1 MPLTPSRH
9 ADWIDALQLYRQRRV
24 IALLFFG
31 FSSGLPLLLVW
42 GTLSVWLREAGIER
56 STIGFISWVA
66 LVYAFKWVWSPLVDR
81 LPLPLLTRALGRR
94 RAWLLASQLAL
105 ISGLAGMAM
114 TDPAQNLE
122 QMVWLA
128 LLVAFASA
136 TQDISIDA
144 FRIESGDPQVQAA
157 MASTYMI
164 GYRLAMICAGAGVLW
179 IAAWAD
185 PDELAYHHAS
195 WIAGYGAMAAL
206 MGVGL
211 FTTLLVPE
219 PKVHTDAATQASEQR
234 GEDWLA
240 LHAGLSGWPLRIT
253 SWVWRSVISPFVD
266 FIRRYRWQALL
277 LLALIASYRISD
289 IVLGVIANVFY
300 VDMGFS
306 KDEIANVTKV
316 FGVIMTLAGTVF
328 GGLMVRVYGVMP
340 ILFLGALLSAGTN
353 LLFAVLAGVGHDV
366 GMLIWVVVADNL
378 SGGLAVSA
386 FVAYLSGLT
395 NVSYSATQY
404 ALFSSVM
411 LLLPKF
417 VGGFSGVMVDG
428 MGYPG
433 FFTLTAL
440 IGLPVLLLVGLA
452 WRFAPVQSPAPKPCA
467 ESANG

>member
-1 MPLTPSRH
+1 MHKRL
-9 ADWIDALQLYRQRRV
+9 ADWTEALQVFRQRRV
-24 IALLFFG
+24 IILLFFG

-66 LVYAFKWVWSPLVDR
+66 LVYAFKWLWSPLVDR
-81 LPLPLLTRALGRR
+81 LPLPWLTQSLGRR

-105 ISGLAGMAM
+105 ICSLFGMAF
-114 TDPAQNLE
+114 TDPTLHLE
-122 QMVWLA
+122 RMVWLA

-144 FRIESGDPQVQAA
+144 FRIESGNPQIQAA

-164 GYRLAMICAGAGVLW
+164 GYRIAMICAGAGVLW
-179 IAAWAD
+179 IAAWVD
-185 PDELAYHHAS
+185 PDELQYHYTS
-195 WIAGYGAMAAL
+195 WLVGYGVMATL
-206 MGVGL
+206 MLVGII
-211 FTTLLVPE
+211 TTLLASE
-219 PKVHTDAATQASEQR
+219 PKTHEDEATRANEQQ
-234 GEDWLA
+234 GDDWLTQ
-240 LHAGLSGWPLRIT
+240 HAGLHGMSLRVA

-266 FIRRYRWQALL
+266 FVRRYRWHALL
-277 LLALIASYRISD
+277 LLALIACYRVSD
-289 IVLGVIANVFY
+289 IVLGIIANVFY

-306 KDEIANVTKV
+306 KAEIANVTKI
-316 FGVIMTLAGTVF
+316 FGVIMTLLGSVL
-328 GGLMVRVYGVMP
+328 GGLMVRLYGVMP

-353 LLFAVLAGVGHDV
+353 LLFVALANIGHDLF
-366 GMLIWVVVADNL
+366 MLIWVVMADNL
-378 SGGLAVSA
+378 SGGLAVAA

-395 NVSYSATQY
+395 NVAYSATQY

-440 IGLPVLLLVGLA
+440 IGLPVLLLVALV
-452 WRFAPVQSPAPKPCA
+452 WRYAPVDAPAIA
-467 ESANG
+467 DETTVANG